1 MKILFSGHH
10 NPHFFTITEYLEK
23 AIRLLGHEL
32 FVFEDRQHSIPGR
45 LRKYLPFLNQID
57 LKIINKK
64 MISIAEKTKP
74 DIAIVTG
81 GHRIS
86 SAMINQVKDEGI
98 ICILWTI
105 DAPLY
110 FQPIMDVAPFYDQIF
125 CQGTEAI
132 ELLDKAGIRGAQ
144 WLPMACDPD
153 YHHPVECTSEEK
165 KKYGS
170 DIVFVGSYYP
180 ERAALFEKMTDLDL
194 TIWGPGWE
202 SLPQSSPLKRKI
214 RGKYTTPDEWL
225 KIYSVSK
232 IVLATH
238 YQDPQNRFPVY
249 QASPRVFEAMAC
261 GCFVISDRQRDVF
274 SLFEDGKHL
283 VGFDNP
289 NDLIEKIK
297 YYLAHPEEREAI
309 ARRGREEVLKNHTYA
324 DRIKKLIS
332 LVTKPSCPVG
342 RYEA

>member
-23 AIRLLGHEL
+23 AVQSLGHEL
-32 FVFEDRQHSIPGR
+32 FVFEDRQHTIPGR
-45 LRKYLPFLNQID
+45 IRKRLHLLDQFD
-57 LKIINKK
+57 LKMINKR
-64 MISIAEKTKP
+64 MLSLAVATKP
-74 DIAIVTG
+74 DIAVVTG

-86 SAMINQVKDEGI
+86 SETIKKLKNDGI
-98 ICILWTI
+98 VCILWTI

-180 ERAALFEKMTDLDL
+180 ERADLFERISAFDLA
-194 TIWGPGWE
+194 IWGPGWDGLDRNS
-202 SLPQSSPLKRKI
+202 SLRRCI
-214 RGKYTTPDEWL
+214 RGSHTTPDEWL
-225 KIYSVSK
+225 KIYSASK
-232 IVLATH
+232 IILATH
-238 YQDPQNRFPVY
+238 YHDPQNRFPVY
-249 QASPRVFEAMAC
+249 QASPRVFEVLAC
-261 GCFVISDRQRDVF
+261 GAFLMCDDQRDVF
-274 SLFEDGKHL
+274 SLFKDGQHL
-283 VGFDNP
+283 VCFHDASE
-289 NDLIEKIK
+289 LIAQIGH
-297 YYLAHPEEREAI
+297 YLAHPQERERI
-309 ARRGREEVLKNHTYA
+309 AASGRQAVLARHTYRH
-324 DRIKKLIS
+324 RIKELLAS
-332 LVTKPSCPVG
+332 VTPG
-342 RYEA
+342 

>member
-10 NPHFFTITEYLEK
+10 NPHFLTITEYLER
-23 AIRLLGHEL
+23 AIRSLGHEL
-32 FVFEDRQHSIPGR
+32 FVFEDRQHIIPGR
-45 LRKYLPFLNQID
+45 VRKRLPFLNQLD
-57 LKIINKK
+57 LKIINKR
-64 MISIAEKTKP
+64 MLLLAEETKP
-74 DIAIVTG
+74 DISIVTG
-81 GHRIS
+81 GHRIIS
-86 SAMINQVKDEGI
+86 SAVNKMKSDGVVTV
-98 ICILWTI
+98 LWTI

-144 WLPMACDPD
+144 WLPMACDPG

-249 QASPRVFEAMAC
+249 QASPRVFEVLAC
-261 GCFVISDRQRDVF
+261 GAFLMCDDQRDVF
-274 SLFEDGKHL
+274 SLFKDGEDL
-283 VGFDNP
+283 VKFVDTT
-289 NDLIEKIK
+289 DLINKIN
-297 YYLAHPEEREAI
+297 YYLAHPEERKEI
-309 ARRGREEVLKNHTYA
+309 AVKGRRNVIENHTYVH
-324 DRIKKLIS
+324 RIKKL
-332 LVTKPSCPVG
+332 LTHVG
-342 RYEA
+342 CEA